1 MSSDNRIEEGENM
14 VIEVKNATKKI
25 TGKVILDSITVNL
38 ESGKIYGVV
47 GANGSGKTMF
57 LRLLS
62 GLMLPTEGNVLYNGK
77 KLKKGCFPDS
87 VGLLLENPAF
97 LDQYTGL
104 KNLQLLA
111 TIRQRVSEEEV
122 KVILRKVGLDPED
135 RRKYG
140 KYSLGMK
147 QRLGIASALMEKP
160 EIVLLDEPTNALD
173 PNGVKMIEKLI
184 VSERERGSLIVVASH
199 DTTFIQEISDVIIG
213 VENGKLFIR

>member
-1 MSSDNRIEEGENM
+1 MSSDNRIEERENM

-25 TGKVILDSITVNL
+25 AGKVILDSITVNL

-77 KLKKGCFPDS
+77 KLKKGSFPDS

-111 TIRQRVSEEEV
+111 TIRQQVSEEEV
-122 KVILRKVGLDPED
+122 KEILRKVGLDPED
-135 RRKYG
+135 TRKYG